1 MVEMA
6 GAFVPAHQPADD
18 LAVDEGGR
26 RKVDHELRA
35 VGDDPF
41 HLIFQPG
48 HRRHIVFAV
57 NREHPRIALAD
68 EPGGSALRERRPLD
82 FCQIRHTPLVM
93 ALHDPPSDRKPQQ
106 KTRLWSQIGAW
117 RGMGRAH
124 NDATMNRPSTQPTG
138 LSRDSLNL

>member
-1 MVEMA
+1 MRSCQRTS
-6 GAFVPAHQPADD
+6 QPMTW
-18 LAVDEGGR
+18 LSMKVVDE
-26 RKVDHELRA
+26 KVDHELRA

-117 RGMGRAH
+117 PGSGPRAKRPYQ
-124 NDATMNRPSTQPTG
+124 NRPSPQQTG
-138 LSRDSLNL
+138 LSRDSLSL

>member
-93 ALHDPPSDRKPQQ
+93 ALHDPPSDRKPLQEDQ
-106 KTRLWSQIGAW
+106 ALESDRSVAGN
-117 RGMGRAH
+117 GPRAQRRYH
-124 NDATMNRPSTQPTG
+124 ESAIHATDRSV
-138 LSRDSLNL
+138 S